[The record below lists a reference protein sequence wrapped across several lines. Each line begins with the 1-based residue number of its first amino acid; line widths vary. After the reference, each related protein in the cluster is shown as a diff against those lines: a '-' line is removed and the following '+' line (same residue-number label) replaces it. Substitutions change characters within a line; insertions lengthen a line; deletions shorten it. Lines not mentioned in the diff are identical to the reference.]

1 MSRFAKGVSK
11 TRRWG
16 TSIFFKKNAVL
27 GLGLGLTLTL
37 TLTLTLSLTL
47 TLTLTLNNPNPKTAF
62 SKKRIDPDPA
72 QRCTDTRLPKELW
85 KRPSPIPMAIFFF
98 AKKRVVLRQDQ

>member
-16 TSIFFKKNAVL
+16 TSIFFLKNTVL
-27 GLGLGLTLTL
+27 GLALGLTLTL
-37 TLTLTLSLTL
+37 TLNLTL
-47 TLTLTLNNPNPKTAF
+47 TLKLTLNNPNPKTAF

-72 QRCTDTRLPKELW
+72 QRSTDTRLPRELW

>member
-1 MSRFAKGVSK
+1 M
-11 TRRWG
+11 
-16 TSIFFKKNAVL
+16 
-27 GLGLGLTLTL
+27 TLTL
-37 TLTLTLSLTL
+37 TLNLTL
-47 TLTLTLNNPNPKTAF
+47 TLKLTLNNPNPKTAF

-72 QRCTDTRLPKELW
+72 QRSTDTRLPRELW